1 MHKLKYVTYNHNLR
15 KVQKEMIIR
24 HILKTIQWSKE
35 QKEQK
40 DKTLHR
46 KLKIE
51 SQLKTVSELN
61 MYHKGEQLLL
71 HQWHLLC

>member
-71 HQWHLLC
+71 H

>member
-51 SQLKTVSELN
+51 SQLKTVS
-61 MYHKGEQLLL
+61 
-71 HQWHLLC
+71 